1 MWLIRYCTLYIT
13 LILGMSIAWS
23 AHSQNCN
30 APVIFNS
37 TGTTDT
43 SVHLFWL
50 AFSDPEVGFELTI
63 VPEGQ
68 GPDSGEV
75 VFLTPDQRMFSED
88 GLEPNT
94 SYRAFIRS
102 ICQLDTSRWVNH
114 AFLTDIRNQ
123 RDCLTNRPIPDDGCD
138 NAYLEVSIHV
148 PPSDSGSLGVDVR
161 LSRVNLIVKHSYPA
175 DLRMELLNP
184 RGVSAIL
191 VEHHGTIFDNFGE
204 PGDSSCSQRTIF
216 QRGACTSIY
225 DAIPPFIGTF
235 KPDMPLDIL
244 NDGGSPAGEWVLRI
258 CDRAPDDV
266 GELEHISL
274 DFEYDACPEPP
285 SFDLLRQPDETASFY
300 HSPVQADSLRFGY
313 RVGSGG
319 PESPFD
325 SSFVWKEITPGDS
338 LSLVTGLEFQ
348 THYEYYSY
356 IYCEGEWIGPS
367 CSRQMNTFCGPIL
380 GYERWEN
387 QDTCEADCF
396 NACEFESDI
405 WRVPSTSA
413 HWTIRLGQG
422 PYPFTGPDA
431 GPFPKSD
438 LPYLVSSGQNL
449 NCGNRWNQLR
459 SVCLEKTGSSCG
471 FGFYYHQFGAQVGEF
486 MLLASGDEWA
496 SFDTIYIGEASP
508 ESIWQ
513 YVSVDLGELPE
524 GPFQLEFRVQDPVG
538 PFSEIAIGD
547 IFFSGMAPISLSDQ
561 ITFLD
566 SDRDG
571 YGDLNHAIFYCGDGL
586 PDSLSRLGSD
596 CDDSDPEINPG
607 VEDQLCSGRD
617 ENCDGQ
623 ENIGMADP
631 LVIDNIIIIPSSC
644 PNTNDGSIGL
654 DVSGGITPYQ
664 VIWSTGDDSLQLD
677 SLSSGMY
684 SVSLVDSG
692 ACQSL
697 EKDIVL
703 PPVNPVA
710 FSFLIH
716 QNPNCLMPNIGE
728 VEVLLSGGTPPY
740 TIEWSN
746 GSQSAMNDSMRAGPF
761 SVTVRD
767 DNNCEFESEEQR
779 LSLSNAYS
787 VLIDEIKPIQCPDG
801 ADGRISAR
809 AQGAIPPLSYQW
821 NTGDTSKSLQDV
833 SSGWYQ
839 VIITDSTQ
847 CSVSSDSVFISSP
860 STMLLDEVQSQPQRC
875 VGIADG
881 EISISVKG
889 GTPPYSYE
897 WITPEGEI
905 QTQKNLENL
914 RSGPYFL
921 TITDHNGCQF
931 TPDAIEVDSAIGF
944 ELLDVIIDSS
954 SCPASP
960 DGEIAI
966 LLEGDLPSLDVKWSD
981 NGSNRL
987 MRNDLKPGFYNLTI
1001 TNSLECKRKLGPFE
1015 IPAGHGKLDIEIQAE
1030 DTIECFSDIPQYIE
1044 ARIQDGKFPIEYHW
1058 STGRREVRFTRS
1070 DSLSILTPRN
1080 YSLTVTDGYGCV
1092 GEIGPLEIAGRSPI
1106 EIDSVVIQQP
1116 SCPDYLNG
1124 SIAVYAQT
1132 PAQPLRYF
1140 WSTGNRQ
1147 REIRDLRSGLYSVTL
1162 EDETGC
1168 LPVSRTF
1175 DLSGPD
1181 PFTVHID
1188 TFFEGTFI
1196 CFDLQ
1201 IEGGNLPYDVLWNG
1215 EVRTENPLCFSQD
1228 ETFIELT
1235 VTDAEGCE
1243 KSLVIWDL
1251 STSNASSYS
1260 SVSGV
1265 QVYPNP
1271 VRGRVNIR
1279 NTSLTALF
1287 FELYHIS
1294 GQKLDQGIIR
1304 SSSFSYSM
1312 EMYPPGVYIFRF
1324 VDSAGQVEYR
1334 EIIKI

>member
-1 MWLIRYCTLYIT
+1 MWLIRYRTLFVT

-23 AHSQNCN
+23 APSQSCD

-43 SVHLFWL
+43 SAHLFWL
-50 AFSDPEVGFELTI
+50 VFSDPEVGFELTI

-68 GPDSGEV
+68 GPDSGEI
-75 VFLTPDQRMFSED
+75 VFLTPDQRMFSEE

-138 NAYLEVSIHV
+138 NAHLEVSIHV

-184 RGVSAIL
+184 RGVSATL

-204 PGDSSCSQRTIF
+204 PGDTSCTQRTVF

-225 DAIPPFIGTF
+225 NAIPPFIGTF
-235 KPDMPLDIL
+235 KPDMSLDIL

-274 DFEYDACPEPP
+274 EFEYGACPEPP
-285 SFDLLRQPDETASFY
+285 SFELLRQPDETASFY

-313 RVGSGG
+313 RAGLGE

-325 SSFVWKEITPGDS
+325 SSFVWKEILPGDS
-338 LSLVTGLEFQ
+338 LSLITGLEFQ

-356 IYCEGEWIGPS
+356 IYCDGEWIGPS
-367 CSRQMNTFCGPIL
+367 CSRQMNTFCGSIS

-405 WRVPSTSA
+405 WRIPSTSA
-413 HWTIRLGQG
+413 NWTIRIGQG
-422 PYPFTGPDA
+422 PYPFTGPNA

-449 NCGNRWNQLR
+449 NCDNGWNQLR

-486 MLLASGDEWA
+486 MILASGDEWA
-496 SFDTIYIGEASP
+496 SFDTIYIGEPSL
-508 ESIWQ
+508 ESVWQ

-524 GPFQLEFRVQDPVG
+524 GSFQLEFRVQNPVG

-547 IFFSGMAPISLSDQ
+547 FFYSGMAPISLSDQ

-571 YGDLNHAIFYCGDGL
+571 YGDLNHAVFYCGADL

-596 CDDSDPEINPG
+596 CDDADPAINPG
-607 VEDQLCSGRD
+607 VQDQFCSGRD

-631 LVIDNIIIIPSSC
+631 LVIDSIRITPSSC
-644 PNTNDGSIGL
+644 PNTNDGSIAIE
-654 DVSGGITPYQ
+654 VSGGITPYQ
-664 VIWSTGDDSLQLD
+664 VIWNTGGDSLQLD

-692 ACQSL
+692 SCQSL
-697 EKDIVL
+697 EKDILL

-740 TIEWSN
+740 HIEWSN
-746 GSQSAMNDSMRAGPF
+746 GSQSATNDSMRAGPF
-761 SVTVRD
+761 SVAVRD
-767 DNNCEFESEEQR
+767 DNNCVFESEEQR
-779 LSLSNAYS
+779 LSLSDAYS

-801 ADGRISAR
+801 GDGRISAR

-821 NTGDTSKSLQDV
+821 STGDTSKSLQDV
-833 SSGWYQ
+833 ASGWYQ
-839 VIITDSTQ
+839 VLITDSTQ

-860 STMLLDEVQSQPQRC
+860 SPMLLDEVQIQPQRC

-881 EISISVKG
+881 KISISVKG

-897 WITPEGEI
+897 WITPEGETR
-905 QTQKNLENL
+905 TQKNLENL
-914 RSGPYFL
+914 RPGLYFL

-966 LLEGDLPSLDVKWSD
+966 LLEGNLPSLDLKWSD
-981 NGSNRL
+981 DGDNRL

-1015 IPAGHGKLDIEIQAE
+1015 IPAGNGKLDIEIQAE
-1030 DTIECFSDIPQYIE
+1030 DTIECFSNNPQHMV

-1058 STGRREVRFTRS
+1058 SAGRRVVRQKLS
-1070 DSLSILTPRN
+1070 DSLQILSPGSYRV
-1080 YSLTVTDGYGCV
+1080 TVTDGYGCV
-1092 GEIGPLEIAGRSPI
+1092 GESP
-1106 EIDSVVIQQP
+1106 EIDIEGRAPIQLDSLWILP
-1116 SCPDYLNG
+1116 PDCPTYENG
-1124 SIAVYAQT
+1124 RIFVRGQSPT
-1132 PAQPLRYF
+1132 SPLRYS
-1140 WSTGNRQ
+1140 WSSGRNGNQ
-1147 REIRDLRSGLYSVTL
+1147 LSNLSAGSYGLTI
-1162 EDETGC
+1162 EDESRC
-1168 LPVSRTF
+1168 LPYTSDIQVP
-1175 DLSGPD
+1175 GPM
-1181 PFTVHID
+1181 PFRVVVD
-1188 TFFEGTFI
+1188 TFLESQFVCFEVDVSGGYSPYDILWNDRQDSDSPI
-1196 CFDLQ
+1196 CFPK
-1201 IEGGNLPYDVLWNG
+1201 EGEAVNLYVEDANDCVLD
-1215 EVRTENPLCFSQD
+1215 T
-1228 ETFIELT
+1228 
-1235 VTDAEGCE
+1235 
-1243 KSLVIWDL
+1243 LVWDL
-1251 STSNASSYS
+1251 LSSKPGVKASSQK
-1260 SVSGV
+1260 V

-1271 VRGRVNIR
+1271 ATNRVMIKSNFAQSVNFSIYDI
-1279 NTSLTALF
+1279 T
-1287 FELYHIS
+1287 
-1294 GQKLDQGIIR
+1294 GKLMKTGIMSSSNYEVDVSMFSAGIYVLKIKKHEEPIEIIR
-1304 SSSFSYSM
+1304 L
-1312 EMYPPGVYIFRF
+1312 
-1324 VDSAGQVEYR
+1324 
-1334 EIIKI
+1334 IIY